1 MEFKK
6 DEIIFNDNNFKIL
19 INHFLPQEENHI
31 FNTVEFFKIHSN
43 NKLDKYIQLVRRSD
57 NRVYACIIFYWD
69 SQGYLSPKKG
79 TFGGISCLEDIDP
92 KLVEKFLEDS
102 IKNIELKNPKSI
114 SIKLQPLNQ
123 NNSLNSIVTNILL
136 RLNFKLV
143 NYDLNYYLSLNHHD
157 FLSNISHGNK
167 KKINKC
173 KRDNL
178 KVYKVNKND
187 YQEVFNL
194 ISKNRELKKY
204 PLSMSYLDFD
214 RMFRT
219 FPDKISC
226 FAVSLKS
233 QMIAASICI
242 SITEKIFYVF
252 YWGDL
257 PLGETYSPTVYLAN
271 YIYDFAKKN
280 NYILLDIGT
289 STENNIPNYSLMS
302 FKRKLG
308 FNESLKFKF
317 EKILIK

>member
-1 MEFKK
+1 MKYSKNIVE
-6 DEIIFNDNNFKIL
+6 FNDDKFFIL
-19 INHFLPQEENHI
+19 INYFLPQDENHI
-31 FNTVEFFKIHSN
+31 FNTIDFFNIHSN
-43 NKLDKYIQLVRRSD
+43 NELDKYIQLVRKTD
-57 NRVYACIIFYWD
+57 NKVYACIAFYWD
-69 SQGYLSPKKG
+69 SQRYLSPKKG
-79 TFGGISCLEDIDP
+79 TFGGISCWKDIDS
-92 KLVEKFLEDS
+92 LLLEKFLENS
-102 IKNIELKNPKSI
+102 IKYIELKNPKSI

-136 RLNFKLV
+136 RLNFNLV

-157 FLSNISHGNK
+157 FLSNISQGNK

-219 FPDKISC
+219 FPDKILC
-226 FAVSLKS
+226 FAVSLKG
-233 QMIAASICI
+233 QMVAASICI
-242 SITEKIFYVF
+242 SITEKILYVF

-289 STENNIPNYSLMS
+289 STENNIPNYSLMN
-302 FKRKLG
+302 FKKKLG

>member
-1 MEFKK
+1 MKYSKNIVE
-6 DEIIFNDNNFKIL
+6 FNDDKFFIL
-19 INHFLPQEENHI
+19 INYFLPQDENHI
-31 FNTVEFFKIHSN
+31 FNTIDFFNIHSN
-43 NKLDKYIQLVRRSD
+43 NDLDKYIQLVRKTD
-57 NRVYACIIFYWD
+57 NKVYACIAFYWD
-69 SQGYLSPKKG
+69 SQRYLSPKKG
-79 TFGGISCLEDIDP
+79 TFGGISCWKDIDP
-92 KLVEKFLEDS
+92 LLLEKFLENS
-102 IKNIELKNPKSI
+102 IKYIELKNPKSI

-136 RLNFKLV
+136 RLNFNLV
-143 NYDLNYYLSLNHHD
+143 NS
-157 FLSNISHGNK
+157 
-167 KKINKC
+167 
-173 KRDNL
+173 L

-214 RMFRT
+214 KMLLT
-219 FPDKISC
+219 FPDKILC
-226 FAVSLKS
+226 FAVSLKG
-233 QMIAASICI
+233 QMVAASICI
-242 SITEKIFYVF
+242 SITEKILYVF

-289 STENNIPNYSLMS
+289 STENNIPNYSLMN
-302 FKRKLG
+302 FKKKLG